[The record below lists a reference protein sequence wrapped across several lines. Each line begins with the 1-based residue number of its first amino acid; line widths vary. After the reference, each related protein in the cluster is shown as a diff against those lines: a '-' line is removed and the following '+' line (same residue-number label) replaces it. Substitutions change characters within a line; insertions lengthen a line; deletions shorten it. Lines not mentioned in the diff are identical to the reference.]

1 MTGIRIHQCPQ
12 CELRFTSRSE
22 LEHHLAD
29 DHRPR
34 PADISNPMT
43 AQPPA
48 TQQPSQ
54 PEPTAERTLARPAN
68 PARSPWLVVAAAML
82 AGLVLLI
89 VLGQAVAAWI
99 VGVLL
104 VTLAVLL
111 GRRMRRN
118 ARAAL
123 RG

>member
-34 PADISNPMT
+34 AANVSDPMT
-43 AQPPA
+43 APEPA
-48 TQQPSQ
+48 TQQPNQ
-54 PEPTAERTLARPAN
+54 PEPTPERTLARPAK

-82 AGLVLLI
+82 VVLVLLI
-89 VLGQAVAAWI
+89 VLGQGVAAWI
-99 VGVLL
+99 VGALL